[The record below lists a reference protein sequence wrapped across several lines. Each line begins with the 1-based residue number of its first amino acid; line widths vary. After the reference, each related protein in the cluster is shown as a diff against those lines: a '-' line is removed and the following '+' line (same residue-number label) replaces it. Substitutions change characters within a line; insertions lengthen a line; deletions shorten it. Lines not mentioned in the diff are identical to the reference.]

1 MAETKSCKVPKAM
14 TATYVAITAATDG
27 FCREYLDAE
36 YAELARRTVAAL
48 CRKRPSPLAS
58 GQPRTW
64 ACAVLYALGQVNFLS
79 DKSFAPTMRLADLC
93 ARFGVGASTG
103 GNKAKV
109 VRDALD
115 MDRLSFEW
123 MLPSRSRKNPL
134 AFMVS
139 IDGWPVDIRTLPIA
153 FQELAVA
160 AGLVPCVVP
169 PSEPDVGDVGNRKR
183 KPSRSDF
190 AERALRLLAGPGQAD
205 DGAVDDRAQVD
216 LLLSALGRCLP
227 LAAKAVPAIVPSL
240 REIFGTADLPLEWQV
255 SRLDYSGDEGGIMCH
270 IEGGAGSSD
279 HIVVVSITCLDF
291 DDATPC
297 AREIAAYQRHRRERL
312 HLAAA

>member
-1 MAETKSCKVPKAM
+1 MAATKSRKVPKAM
-14 TATYVAITAATDG
+14 AATCDAITAATDS
-27 FCREYLDAE
+27 FCREHLDAE
-36 YAELARRTVAAL
+36 YAELARDAVAAL

-58 GQPRTW
+58 GQPHTW

-115 MDRLSFEW
+115 MDRMDFEW
-123 MLPSRSRKNPL
+123 ILPSLLKDHPL
-134 AFMVS
+134 SLLWA
-139 IDGWPVDIRTLPIA
+139 IDALLSGRRELPRELRQIA
-153 FQELAVA
+153 VE
-160 AGLVPCVVP
+160 AGLIPC
-169 PSEPDVGDVGNRKR
+169 GT
-183 KPSRSDF
+183 PSREPTSARRGRHMSASSFSAQQSLRLF
-190 AERALRLLAGPGQAD
+190 AEPSVGI
-205 DGAVDDRAQVD
+205 DDRAEVD
-216 LLLSALGRCLP
+216 RLLRDLGKALP
-227 LAAKAVPAIVPSL
+227 ITALATPELIPSL
-240 REIFGTADLPLEWQV
+240 REIFATAVIPLQWQV
-255 SRLDYSGDEGGIMCH
+255 TRVEYLGDEGGIMCH
-270 IEGGAGSSD
+270 IVGDVGHDDE
-279 HIVVVSITCLDF
+279 VVLVSITHLAF